1 MTALAFERTS
11 DGRRP
16 VVLLHG
22 FLGSARNLATL
33 AHGLAERAPDLGIVA
48 FDLTGHG
55 ASPPLPRG
63 ADSTTLA
70 GDVLATVRTLGLVTP
85 LALVGHSLGG
95 RVALRA
101 TLIEPAVAA
110 SVTLLDIAPGP
121 LPASGE
127 VSRVLRALLQAPDR
141 VATRGEARAT
151 LVAAG
156 LAPTVAEWLLLNLA
170 PVSGGYRWRVDRPA
184 LAALHERIV
193 AEDLWPAVERPRAY
207 GVRCI
212 RGGASPSVTAADA
225 RRLEAARCA
234 VVTIDGAGHLLHAE
248 RPQAVLDAVAAG
260 LS

>member
-1 MTALAFERTS
+1 M
-11 DGRRP
+11 
-16 VVLLHG
+16 LLHG
-22 FLGSARNLATL
+22 FLGGARNLASL
-33 AHGLAERAPDLGIVA
+33 AHGLAERDPDLGIVA
-48 FDLTGHG
+48 LDLTGHG

-70 GDVLATVRTLGLVTP
+70 GDVLATVRALGLVTP

-101 TLIEPAVAA
+101 ALIEPAVAR

-121 LPASGE
+121 LPAGGE
-127 VSRVLRALLQAPDR
+127 VSRVLHALLQAPER

-156 LAPTVAEWLLLNLA
+156 LAPRVAEWLVLNLE
-170 PVSGGYRWRVDRPA
+170 PVTGGYRWRVDRRA

-212 RGGASPSVTAADA
+212 RGGASADV

-248 RPQAVLDAVAAG
+248 RPQAVLEAVAAG

>member
-1 MTALAFERTS
+1 MTPLAVERAS

-22 FLGSARNLATL
+22 FLGGARNLASL
-33 AHGLAERAPDLGIVA
+33 AHGLAERDPDLGIVA
-48 FDLTGHG
+48 LDLTGHG

-70 GDVLATVRTLGLVTP
+70 GDVLATVRALGLVTP

-101 TLIEPAVAA
+101 ALIEPAVAR

-121 LPASGE
+121 LPAGGE
-127 VSRVLRALLQAPDR
+127 VSRVLHALLQAPER

-156 LAPTVAEWLLLNLA
+156 LAPRVAEWLVLNLE
-170 PVSGGYRWRVDRPA
+170 PVTGGYRWRVDRRA

-212 RGGASPSVTAADA
+212 RGGASPSVTAADV

-248 RPQAVLDAVAAG
+248 RPQAVLEAVAAG